1 MINVF
6 LVDDHALV
14 RTGIRRILD
23 DERGIKVVGEAGDGE
38 QAAAWCR
45 KNVVDVVV
53 MDMSMPGIG
62 GLEATRKILHFNPD
76 AKVIILTVHTEE
88 PIPSRVMAAGAAGF
102 LTKNAPPADMVQAI
116 RAVASGQRYIDP
128 VIAQQMALRPFNP
141 EKNPFDELSDR
152 ELQITMMV
160 INGQKVVDIADQ
172 LNISPKTV
180 NAYRYRLFEK
190 LKISGDVELTR
201 LAIRYGML
209 DAEKI

>member
-14 RTGIRRILD
+14 RTGIRRILE
-23 DERGIKVVGEAGDGE
+23 DERGIKVVGEAEDGD
-38 QAAAWCR
+38 QAVSWCR
-45 KNVVDVVV
+45 KNLVDVVV

-88 PIPSRVMAAGAAGF
+88 PIPSRVMSAGAAGF
-102 LTKNAPPADMVQAI
+102 LTKNAPPANMVQAI

-141 EKNPFDELSDR
+141 EKNPFDDLSDR

-160 INGQKVVDIADQ
+160 TNGQKVSDIAEQ

-209 DAEKI
+209 DAAKI